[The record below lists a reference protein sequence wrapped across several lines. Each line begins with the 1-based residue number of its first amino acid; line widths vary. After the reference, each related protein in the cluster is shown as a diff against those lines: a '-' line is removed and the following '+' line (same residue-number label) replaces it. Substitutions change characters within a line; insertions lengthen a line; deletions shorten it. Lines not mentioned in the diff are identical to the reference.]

1 MLTWKIDVHVL
12 DLAVQGGDSGSSRAV
27 QVEEAHQGEESD
39 LMSVITKLDQ
49 EYSDLY
55 NSRQFKDIGKL
66 YEEGA
71 VFLPNE
77 IGNGFIVGTDDIAD
91 YLATIYYVKDGKSE
105 EHFGWLNGVCV
116 CVCVEYGDTNQ
127 PTNQLLSFF
136 LSSRIARDS
145 SQAGAFDHR
154 PWFRRRCP

>member
-116 CVCVEYGDTNQ
+116 CVEYGDTNQ
-127 PTNQLLSFF
+127 QTNQLLSFF